1 MGACYGNGTKN
12 PKPRRSSF
20 VREMRDY
27 HERCGDH
34 RSSGPREWAGRVRM
48 SQMRPCNE
56 RVGPANAPLG
66 VGRRPTIGLQV
77 SQNSLTQ
84 SNGITLAA
92 SGVLDDLLGDDL
104 GERVCAIDQP

>member
-1 MGACYGNGTKN
+1 
-12 PKPRRSSF
+12 
-20 VREMRDY
+20 
-27 HERCGDH
+27 
-34 RSSGPREWAGRVRM
+34 
-48 SQMRPCNE
+48 MRPCNE

-66 VGRRPTIGLQV
+66 VGRRSTIGLQV

-104 GERVCAIDQP
+104 GE